1 MKGAWLGT
9 RLAFIGGHDNASSVI
24 VVHGN
29 MVFILKAR
37 WYHKLI
43 AEILWQVKIGRH
55 TDQRG

>member
-9 RLAFIGGHDNASSVI
+9 RLAFIGGHDNASVI

-29 MVFILKAR
+29 MLLVFKGR
-37 WYHKLI
+37 WYHKLVV
-43 AEILWQVKIGRH
+43 EVLWQVKMGRH